1 MKDEYFQELKEK
13 LKLTENEIS
22 APSLESLNS
31 ISKKAFYAI
40 HYSDLS
46 IHCEDAAETELE
58 WDTIFRRLVS
68 EDLPGCCYERSEVL
82 FQLLEHL
89 QYEVYRLEVRCVT
102 KKKVSPFRHEHMALA
117 IRLADQKRVSLIFK
131 MPN

>member
-1 MKDEYFQELKEK
+1 MKDEHFQELKVK
-13 LKLTENEIS
+13 FNLTNSETSE
-22 APSLESLNS
+22 PSLDSLNS

-46 IHCEDAAETELE
+46 IHCKDAAETELE
-58 WDTIFRRLVS
+58 WDTIFRRLIS

-82 FQLLEHL
+82 FQLLDHL
-89 QYEVYRLEVRCVT
+89 RYEVYRLEVRCVS

-117 IRLADQKRVSLIFK
+117 IRLDDQEWYF
-131 MPN
+131 